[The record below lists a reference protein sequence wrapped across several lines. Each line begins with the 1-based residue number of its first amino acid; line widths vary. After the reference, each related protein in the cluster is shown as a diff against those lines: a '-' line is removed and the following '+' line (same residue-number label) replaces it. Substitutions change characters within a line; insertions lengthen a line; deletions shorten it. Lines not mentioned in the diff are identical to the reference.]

1 MRTKKIA
8 LNILCDILPYILIGI
23 VGLIK
28 VNFLIKYIGDVG
40 NGYYQ
45 VINQIISYVF
55 LAQAGFG
62 DAVIYALYKPFAEKN
77 KHDINAI
84 YSGAR
89 KVFKIIGLVILGLII
104 LVSGALYLFYGFEEG
119 FRNSAIIC
127 FAIIASSYLISY
139 FGKTQTYMTVLSAAQ
154 EKYIFS
160 MVFNSVK
167 LACDIA
173 IVYVTYRFQTLEA
186 IAITILIAK
195 IIEEIIMRIVVSRK
209 YKWLKEI
216 DEKNTSMVGMMK
228 DLIWVQIGFLMLNN
242 IDSILLMGFVGPV
255 VVSIYTSYNFVLRY
269 LNEVASR
276 VELGAVYSFGNVFAQ
291 KEDEKVF
298 PLFKEFL
305 MLFIIL
311 GFGMSLTFLLGIR
324 SFVTVWINE
333 ANYILDYLTIVF
345 FSLSLFLNIIYYPL
359 LALVNANGL
368 FKNNKRHTFICAFT
382 NLILS
387 IILIIPFGMNGIL
400 LATAFAFLI
409 NIFLKTRLIS
419 IKVLETIKHSTLIK
433 YYVISIVCYILAA
446 ILLYKPEMIILS
458 NTTGLLSC
466 IIMLLVVFI
475 VITLLIFSIL
485 YLFNED
491 TRKLFDRII
500 GLLKNF
506 VKKLKK

>member
-104 LVSGALYLFYGFEEG
+104 LVSGALYLFYGFEDG

-160 MVFNSVK
+160 TVFNSVK

-276 VELGAVYSFGNVFAQ
+276 VEQGAVYSIFLAKTPTGKIARQ
-291 KEDEKVF
+291 IEK
-298 PLFKEFL
+298 
-305 MLFIIL
+305 
-311 GFGMSLTFLLGIR
+311 
-324 SFVTVWINE
+324 
-333 ANYILDYLTIVF
+333 
-345 FSLSLFLNIIYYPL
+345 NIID
-359 LALVNANGL
+359 
-368 FKNNKRHTFICAFT
+368 
-382 NLILS
+382 
-387 IILIIPFGMNGIL
+387 NGITGLVTTIYKMKNIVYKENNSDIKKL
-400 LATAFAFLI
+400 LLKNYKDIIDYVSEDNKKYLI
-409 NIFLKTRLIS
+409 EPEFNYFSSLEEKIKDIMLIEKIQINLFDENTKD
-419 IKVLETIKHSTLIK
+419 IKSYDIRKDMNTISGK
-433 YYVISIVCYILAA
+433 YLYSLGKILA
-446 ILLYKPEMIILS
+446 IENNGKIELIDTKKLEGSLLDF
-458 NTTGLLSC
+458 
-466 IIMLLVVFI
+466 IMLL
-475 VITLLIFSIL
+475 
-485 YLFNED
+485 
-491 TRKLFDRII
+491 
-500 GLLKNF
+500 
-506 VKKLKK
+506 